1 MASARKR
8 SVLVASVLA
17 LAALVAGVRLLRPR
31 ARAPEANLGELTSVW
46 SREKTPTK
54 SPLRAVTG
62 PSAEPGI
69 PALAV
74 GDDGVVLMR
83 APDGA
88 WERAETPTK
97 ARLNAV
103 ANHHHDS
110 IAVGESGTIVRYD
123 RQRRAWKLD
132 PSGTTEHLYAVATPR
147 FNSAIAVGARGT
159 ILELAGTETGGACRR
174 VPVDTTVDLFAAR
187 VVNDQFVVV
196 GDEGTVLV
204 ASKLD
209 GRFNALTF
217 VAQKT
222 PTKKKLHTIGTP
234 AEGLMVGGA
243 DGALMTAVEDRPWAL
258 TPTPITGDVRAIA
271 RALFHRVIP
280 LPSGREPAGKPFR
293 AMVFASVI
301 AADDRL
307 YVRAEAMPS
316 FAELSTPAPPKG
328 ITGLV
333 ETEAG
338 LLAVTSSGEIW
349 RLADAK

>member
-8 SVLVASVLA
+8 SVLVAGVLA
-17 LAALVAGVRLLRPR
+17 VAALVAGVRILRPN
-31 ARAPEANLGELTSVW
+31 ARASAANLGELTSVW
-46 SREKTPTK
+46 SREKTPTT

-62 PSAEPGI
+62 PSAEPGV

-83 APDGA
+83 GPDGA

-103 ANHHHDS
+103 ANDHHES
-110 IAVGESGTIVRYD
+110 IAVGENGTIVRYD

-132 PSGTTEHLYAVATPR
+132 PSGTTEHLYGVATPR
-147 FNSAIAVGARGT
+147 FGSAIAVGAHGT
-159 ILELAGTETGGACRR
+159 ILEHAASETGGEWRR
-174 VPVDTTVDLFAAR
+174 IAVETKADLFAAR
-187 VVNDQFVVV
+187 VVNDKFVIV
-196 GDEGTVLV
+196 GDEGTVL
-204 ASKLD
+204 ASPLLD
-209 GRFNALTF
+209 GRGWPLTF

-222 PTKKKLHTIGTP
+222 PTKKPLRTIGTP
-234 AEGLMVGGA
+234 SEGLMVGGP
-243 DGALMTAVEDRPWAL
+243 DGTLMTAVEDRPWAL
-258 TPTPITGDVRAIA
+258 TPSPITGDVCAID
-271 RALFHRVIP
+271 RALFHRVVP
-280 LPSGREPAGKPFR
+280 LPSGREPPGKPFR

-307 YVRAEAMPS
+307 YVRAEAMRS

-328 ITGLV
+328 ITGLA
-333 ETEAG
+333 ETQAG
-338 LLAVTSSGEIW
+338 LLAVTRSGEIW